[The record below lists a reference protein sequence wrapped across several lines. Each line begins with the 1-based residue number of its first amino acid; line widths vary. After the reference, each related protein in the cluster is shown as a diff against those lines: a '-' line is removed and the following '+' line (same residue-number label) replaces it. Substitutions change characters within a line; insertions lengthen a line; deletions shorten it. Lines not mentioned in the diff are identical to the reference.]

1 MLKNKYL
8 RALSINAATA
18 DNEGQWITNRN
29 QSPLRAFICLRHFAK
44 ERTKETFW
52 MQSVNRQHCPPSSKR
67 GRGISLCVKIQYFVR
82 RAFESLHACA
92 CLSSSDT
99 FHFCASLAVKIF
111 NLFSLG
117 PSCHF
122 SKQYKA
128 RYSERAVDFQ
138 ANAARQRQSAQA
150 GSSCRT
156 TPKYGRPVIYY
167 IYLYIYIYIFI
178 LYI

>member
-1 MLKNKYL
+1 MAN
-8 RALSINAATA
+8 NQ
-18 DNEGQWITNRN
+18 GQWITNRN
-29 QSPLRAFICLRHFAK
+29 QSSLGAFICLRPFAK
-44 ERTKETFW
+44 ERTKETLW

-82 RAFESLHACA
+82 AFESLHACA
-92 CLSSSDT
+92 CLSCSDT

-128 RYSERAVDFQ
+128 GYSACWAERVVDFQ
-138 ANAARQRQSAQA
+138 ATAARQRQSAQA

-156 TPKYGRPVIYY
+156 TPKYGR
-167 IYLYIYIYIFI
+167 
-178 LYI
+178 